1 MIQIRSMFMHYE
13 YIYLVD
19 SVHMKQVQRRN
30 LIFRY
35 SKISSLTILGYWVKV
50 ETRVFDLFDLFF
62 EDRIVDR
69 KLINILSI
77 NFPKLPNREKENLEY
92 PILQRMLHFRRLR
105 KKKERKK
112 RVDAM
117 VFTYHS
123 RWCWLRCYLR
133 S

>member
-1 MIQIRSMFMHYE
+1 M
-13 YIYLVD
+13 
-19 SVHMKQVQRRN
+19 
-30 LIFRY
+30 
-35 SKISSLTILGYWVKV
+35 KV

-105 KKKERKK
+105 KKKKKKKERKES
-112 RVDAM
+112 M
-117 VFTYHS
+117 QWCLFTIHDGAG
-123 RWCWLRCYLR
+123 
-133 S
+133 